1 MQKCGET
8 VYIVVLL
15 SKGLRDLMLKKKKP
29 YYGFL
34 GFIFY
39 VKRKREK

>member
-15 SKGLRDLMLKKKKP
+15 SKGLRDLMLKKKP